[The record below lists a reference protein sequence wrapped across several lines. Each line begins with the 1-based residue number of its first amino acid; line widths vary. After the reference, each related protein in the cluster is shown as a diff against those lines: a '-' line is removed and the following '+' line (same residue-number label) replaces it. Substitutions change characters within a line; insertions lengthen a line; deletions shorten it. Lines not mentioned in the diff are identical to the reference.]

1 MSGRQLMLDFD
12 SPPAGAAKGAEP
24 AAAAVTSSEQA
35 LSIGPTANVLADW
48 RLAPQLLNIQE
59 ASMLTRVPVKTLYKW
74 NADGKLRGIA
84 TRVGKQL
91 RFDRDALLRM
101 WLHGKKAAK

>member
-1 MSGRQLMLDFD
+1 
-12 SPPAGAAKGAEP
+12 
-24 AAAAVTSSEQA
+24 
-35 LSIGPTANVLADW
+35 
-48 RLAPQLLNIQE
+48 
-59 ASMLTRVPVKTLYKW
+59 MLTRVPVKTLYKW